1 MIEKHREV
9 DKFLELQEE
18 LTEQL
23 KDPNKDL
30 TTTDI
35 IMGRGKPVKVMTS
48 NEQRD
53 DRTLL
58 GSMYTDKQFLRS
70 EYNETS

>member
-1 MIEKHREV
+1 
-9 DKFLELQEE
+9 
-18 LTEQL
+18 
-23 KDPNKDL
+23 
-30 TTTDI
+30 
-35 IMGRGKPVKVMTS
+35 MGRGKPVKVMTS